1 MLSTIIQGTYRTGQ
15 KRFAKWLFY
24 GLLLLTYVVFI
35 VPTSGMPGAE
45 FNDKV
50 AHAGIFFVL
59 LLMANITHAQLS
71 LISLTIALAGYG
83 LFTEISQ
90 GFLPYRNFSSLDW
103 VADVVGLGCGLMVI
117 HLLHYLYPEIV
128 AHHNHTQ

>member
-59 LLMANITHAQLS
+59 LLM
-71 LISLTIALAGYG
+71 TIALAGYG